1 MIRTRFSKSAAW
13 MILPALCM
21 LVPRAPAQ
29 EWGVPGA
36 MPPPPSPGWGAAME
50 ASAPRVAAADTSSPS
65 SLDLAALQSLG
76 TALSGDAI
84 IQYDAGTNSIMVI
97 TDEHT
102 SREIAQVIQTL
113 DQPVPQVLIKVLFLE
128 VTHSSGL
135 DFGFEGQFTFQDAA
149 GGERHTAGT
158 DFGLSSM
165 TTGGFYTIV
174 DEDFS
179 ATLRAMA
186 TQGKLEVLSRPSVLV
201 RNNESATITIGQ
213 EVPFI
218 TNSRITDGG
227 DTINTVTYEDIGII
241 LGVTPHITRERLVE
255 MEVTPEISTLT
266 AETVPIS
273 NTVDARIIAKR
284 SAQTRVA
291 VADGQTV
298 VIGGLMEDNNTSN
311 VKKLPLLG
319 DIPLLGALFS
329 RTVKNKSKTEL
340 LIFLTPTVIESVAGL
355 DKMTRDER
363 SLLELSPR
371 VLREPAAQRK
381 YIAPLDAIPDESQE

>member
-1 MIRTRFSKSAAW
+1 
-13 MILPALCM
+13 
-21 LVPRAPAQ
+21 
-29 EWGVPGA
+29 
-36 MPPPPSPGWGAAME
+36 
-50 ASAPRVAAADTSSPS
+50 
-65 SLDLAALQSLG
+65 
-76 TALSGDAI
+76 
-84 IQYDAGTNSIMVI
+84 
-97 TDEHT
+97 
-102 SREIAQVIQTL
+102 
-113 DQPVPQVLIKVLFLE
+113 
-128 VTHSSGL
+128 
-135 DFGFEGQFTFQDAA
+135 
-149 GGERHTAGT
+149 
-158 DFGLSSM
+158 
-165 TTGGFYTIV
+165 
-174 DEDFS
+174 
-179 ATLRAMA
+179 
-186 TQGKLEVLSRPSVLV
+186 VLV

-273 NTVDARIIAKR
+273 NTVNARIIAKR

-298 VIGGLMEDNNTSN
+298 VIGGLMEDNNTTN

-319 DIPLLGALFS
+319 DIPLIGALFS

-381 YIAPLDAIPDESQE
+381 YIAPLDADTDETQE